1 MYYVNYFIY
10 WKLILQ
16 LNFSDQAKSKKQLK
30 KEEKLAAKAIKKEQ
44 FKTNVSVYSY
54 HILLFILHFL
64 NI

>member
-1 MYYVNYFIY
+1 MYYINYFIY

-44 FKTNVSVYSY
+44 FKTNVSVYSNTFY
-54 HILLFILHFL
+54 SLY
-64 NI
+64 